1 MSDTQAKEPKF
12 GIGPIENYV
21 SMCSE
26 LKKDLWKSIKLFHKS
41 LTSWHLKCNNKES
54 FRNEMTSF
62 LSIFIEKTRIGPGL
76 ECKNSSNIENSHINK
91 IQKNRNMKM
100 INLCKQMFDQI
111 DTHRSIVGGFIQ
123 ARVVAS
129 KLNDNF
135 QVLLIGYS
143 HEIH

>member
-12 GIGPIENYV
+12 GIGPVEKYI

-26 LKKDLWKSIKLFHKS
+26 FKKDLWKSIQLFHKS
-41 LTSWHLKCNNKES
+41 LTSWYLKCHNKES
-54 FRNEMTSF
+54 FRDEITSF
-62 LSIFIEKTRIGPGL
+62 LSIFIEKTKISSSM
-76 ECKNSSNIENSHINK
+76 EFKNSSNIENSLINK

-123 ARVVAS
+123 ARVIAS
-129 KLNDNF
+129 KLNGNS

>member
-12 GIGPIENYV
+12 GIEPIDKYI

-26 LKKDLWKSIKLFHKS
+26 LKNDLWKSIKLFHKS
-41 LTSWHLKCNNKES
+41 LTNWYLKCNNKES
-54 FRNEMTSF
+54 FRNEITSF
-62 LSIFIEKTRIGPGL
+62 LSIFIEKTRISPSL
-76 ECKNSSNIENSHINK
+76 EFKNLSNIENSLIDK

-111 DTHRSIVGGFIQ
+111 DTHPSIVGGFIQ

-129 KLNDNF
+129 KSNDNF
-135 QVLLIGYS
+135 QVFLILLN
-143 HEIH
+143 